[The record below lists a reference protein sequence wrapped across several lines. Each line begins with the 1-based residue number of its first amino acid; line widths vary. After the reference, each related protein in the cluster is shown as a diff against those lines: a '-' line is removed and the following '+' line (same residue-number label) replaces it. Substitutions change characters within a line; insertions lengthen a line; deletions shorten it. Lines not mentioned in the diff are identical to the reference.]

1 MIKEIKIMKQLKVKT
16 NSYSVVGSNGCEY
29 IVTIE
34 AFNNQFGEKEFD
46 VWLNRKNYG
55 VRGFVVG
62 VLARYLYKNDPYG
75 DVLDMVENNIEDYI
89 ATYEENDVAE
99 CDK

>member
-1 MIKEIKIMKQLKVKT
+1 MKQLKVKT
-16 NSYSVVGSNGCEY
+16 NSYSVVGSNGNEY

-34 AFNNQFGEKEFD
+34 AFNNQCGEKEFD

-55 VRGFVVG
+55 VRGFVIG

-89 ATYEENDVAE
+89 AAYEECDVAE